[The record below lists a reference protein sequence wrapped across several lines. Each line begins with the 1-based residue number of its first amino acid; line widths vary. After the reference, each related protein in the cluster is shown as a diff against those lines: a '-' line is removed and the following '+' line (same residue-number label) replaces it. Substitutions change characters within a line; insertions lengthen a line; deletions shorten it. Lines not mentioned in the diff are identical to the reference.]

1 MKFPGPGSLSVSA
14 LLYMILITMSQW
26 GITSSLDIESLAER
40 LSTEGVGVC
49 LAYVYCDYRDEASQ
63 TAVNLIG
70 ALLKQ
75 VLITLSTYLLT
86 ETINS
91 LTEKAKNKT
100 SLSLYEAFEV
110 FLSVLRYFDRF
121 YICIDALD
129 ECNEGQRKHLLPLL
143 AKVFGHSGTQ
153 SAGLF
158 VTGRPYMEKQIEG
171 YFQVSL
177 GSITLS
183 ANADD
188 IRRYVTRQL
197 EMDDNYGDMDDSF
210 KKEITDIIVDTAD
223 GMFVAT

>member
-1 MKFPGPGSLSVSA
+1 
-14 LLYMILITMSQW
+14 
-26 GITSSLDIESLAER
+26 
-40 LSTEGVGVC
+40 
-49 LAYVYCDYRDEASQ
+49 
-63 TAVNLIG
+63 
-70 ALLKQ
+70 
-75 VLITLSTYLLT
+75 
-86 ETINS
+86 

-100 SLSLYEAFEV
+100 SLSLDEAFKV
-110 FLSVLRYFDRF
+110 FLSVLRHFDRF

-129 ECNEGQRKHLLPLL
+129 ECNDRQRKHLLPLL
-143 AKVFGHSGTQ
+143 AKIFGQSGTQ
-153 SAGLF
+153 SARLF
-158 VTGRPYMEKQIEG
+158 VTGRPYMEKQIAG

-183 ANADD
+183 ATADD